1 MMRPMTSIGR
11 RLGALAIVVLVLS
24 NRPSILS
31 APTKNDGQLEYNRT
45 QTMIYPTYSDLEEFA
60 LNGDATHKSDNFC
73 NWSEYGGL
81 HHDMISRLVDE
92 YLNWTGKKN
101 DNKAPSFA
109 SVGEM
114 YTDFDGLV
122 SCFYVICI
130 ALRLLVKR
138 GTITATQG
146 ILIRDK
152 FNCDFEG
159 VHGWRS

>member
-1 MMRPMTSIGR
+1 MGDWSI
-11 RLGALAIVVLVLS
+11 
-24 NRPSILS
+24 
-31 APTKNDGQLEYNRT
+31 T
-45 QTMIYPTYSDLEEFA
+45 TMIYPTYSDLEDFA
-60 LNGDATHKSDNFC
+60 LNGNDTYNSENFGI
-73 NWSEYGGL
+73 WSEYGER

-92 YLNWTGKKN
+92 YLNGIGKS
-101 DNKAPSFA
+101 DDDKAPSFA
-109 SVGEM
+109 PVGEM

-138 GTITATQG
+138 GTLTATQG